1 VRRLLVSV
9 QVCLS
14 LILIVTAGLFTR
26 SLDALVTSDL
36 GFPRERL
43 VAVDFDVEPSGPVA
57 MDLPALAREA
67 LDRTERL
74 QGVVAAAMSN
84 RAPIDSSTPA
94 VEVAAGSGEARRL
107 ADVSF
112 YLATARYFETVGVP
126 IVAGRSF
133 TRGETDSAADVAIV
147 NETLARRL
155 WPDGDALDRAMR
167 LEPEGRSVRIVGIA
181 RDSRYRSIS
190 ESGRPHVYLPT
201 APSFGRTLLVRTSG
215 DARQALRDLQE
226 ALNEVGPGVVGF
238 FPRTIDDHLAI
249 ELLPLRAAAGAASL
263 LGGLALLLSAI
274 GLYGIVSWFVEMRR
288 REIGVRL
295 ALGATHGAVRWLV
308 VRQAVRTAAPGM
320 ALGLLASAGIALAAR
335 SILYGIGPLHP
346 GTYLMATTALAAI
359 VLVASYLPS
368 RRASLVDPV
377 VALRSE

>member
-1 VRRLLVSV
+1 
-9 QVCLS
+9 
-14 LILIVTAGLFTR
+14 
-26 SLDALVTSDL
+26 LDALVTSDL

-295 ALGATHGAVRWLV
+295 ALGASRAAVLRMVVRDGLSVVLAGLV
-308 VRQAVRTAAPGM
+308 VGLPL
-320 ALGLLASAGIALAAR
+320 ALLLARGVRAFLFQTPPADPVVLTGVGVVLLLAGTL
-335 SILYGIGPLHP
+335 
-346 GTYLMATTALAAI
+346 
-359 VLVASYLPS
+359 ASYLPA
-368 RRASLVDPV
+368 RRASRVDPIT
-377 VALRSE
+377 ALRSL